1 MSMWWKFLIGLAFGL
16 FCGSLALI
24 SILLTVHQ
32 QRQAFLS
39 VTPDLAPQK
48 FLDLSAEE
56 INRRTLT
63 AAAAVNRSD
72 RRY

>member
-1 MSMWWKFLIGLAFGL
+1 MWWKFLIGLAFGL
-16 FCGSLALI
+16 FCGSLALM

-39 VTPDLAPQK
+39 VTQALAPQK

-56 INRRTLT
+56 INQRTLT
-63 AAAAVNRSD
+63 AAAAVNHS
-72 RRY
+72 RRR

>member
-1 MSMWWKFLIGLAFGL
+1 MWWKFLIGLAFGL
-16 FCGSLALI
+16 FCGSLALM
-24 SILLTVHQ
+24 SLLMTVHQ
-32 QRQAFLS
+32 QHQAFLS

>member
-1 MSMWWKFLIGLAFGL
+1 MWWKFLIGLAFGL
-16 FCGSLALI
+16 FCGSLALM

-63 AAAAVNRSD
+63 AAAAVNHSH
-72 RRY
+72 RR

>member
-1 MSMWWKFLIGLAFGL
+1 MWWKFLIGLAFGL
-16 FCGSLALI
+16 FCVSLAVM

-32 QRQAFLS
+32 QREAFLS
-39 VTPDLAPQK
+39 VTQDLAPQK

-63 AAAAVNRSD
+63 AAAAVNRSH